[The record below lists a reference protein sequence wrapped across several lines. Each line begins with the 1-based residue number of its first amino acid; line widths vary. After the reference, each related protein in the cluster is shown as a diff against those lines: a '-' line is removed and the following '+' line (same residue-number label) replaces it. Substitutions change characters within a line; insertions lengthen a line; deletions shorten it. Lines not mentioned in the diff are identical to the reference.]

1 MNMDDHS
8 LADDCFLLLGNPVSH
23 SLSPLIHNAA
33 LQYAKIPNTYDT
45 LQCGASELEPIMKRL
60 SALNLGGNVTLP
72 YKELAARIVDQSSEA
87 VLKTGACN
95 TFWTRDGKI
104 LGDNTDV
111 EGFRRACKIFMGTPP
126 KGLKVLVLGAGGVV
140 RAVLMSLLRSGV
152 GKIVMLNRSLDR
164 ARTVASHFD
173 DERINVVMSSRNI
186 RDYNFD
192 LVVNGTSLGLSA
204 KDAIPFDLDL
214 LTKRSKV
221 MDLVYRRGDTK
232 FVRDAKARGL
242 SAVDGTEMLLQ
253 QAAVSFELWWDKA
266 APVDIM
272 RRTLKNVAS

>member
-1 MNMDDHS
+1 MTVSFQVSSDDGS
-8 LADDCFLLLGNPVSH
+8 D
-23 SLSPLIHNAA
+23 
-33 LQYAKIPNTYDT
+33 
-45 LQCGASELEPIMKRL
+45 
-60 SALNLGGNVTLP
+60 
-72 YKELAARIVDQSSEA
+72 
-87 VLKTGACN
+87 
-95 TFWTRDGKI
+95 
-104 LGDNTDV
+104 
-111 EGFRRACKIFMGTPP
+111 
-126 KGLKVLVLGAGGVV
+126 
-140 RAVLMSLLRSGV
+140 
-152 GKIVMLNRSLDR
+152 
-164 ARTVASHFD
+164 
-173 DERINVVMSSRNI
+173 
-186 RDYNFD
+186 FD